1 MQLRRAPHQ
10 EHSDQ
15 MFSAPKM
22 LLCTVSLSALLVGRS
37 LQAQTVLLA
46 EDHGAMSLVVAA
58 SEHNPCV
65 EKNGKIVQIASKGFT
80 LNEVPEYLP
89 VFVSLKDIATRTS
102 AMTDGGNEMNN
113 DFHFNAALQTSYPL
127 DNVFLVLEL
136 NTDSNR
142 KVIFLT
148 EIGSLTPNVSRPVSV
163 FLPLKAALG
172 NFTYQVH
179 LYSGGAEVFQTQI
192 PFWGRESALNKMVA
206 KRMDGV
212 QTAAPK
218 FFIGPA
224 PEYPPS
230 LKKANLKGRAV
241 VSIRISPNGSVLDP
255 VVKSA
260 TDPAFGQAALVALQ
274 DWRFLP
280 KMKDGY
286 AVETKAD
293 VPFVFSP
300 PNPEKS
306 VP

>member
-1 MQLRRAPHQ
+1 L
-10 EHSDQ
+10 
-15 MFSAPKM
+15 
-22 LLCTVSLSALLVGRS
+22 
-37 LQAQTVLLA
+37 
-46 EDHGAMSLVVAA
+46 
-58 SEHNPCV
+58 
-65 EKNGKIVQIASKGFT
+65 
-80 LNEVPEYLP
+80 
-89 VFVSLKDIATRTS
+89 
-102 AMTDGGNEMNN
+102 EMNTQS
-113 DFHFNAALQTSYPL
+113 AG
-127 DNVFLVLEL
+127 
-136 NTDSNR
+136 

-148 EIGSLTPNVSRPVSV
+148 EIGSLNPNLSRPVSI
-163 FLPLKAALG
+163 FIPLNAPLG
-172 NFTYQVH
+172 NSSYQIH

-206 KRMDGV
+206 KRIDGV

-241 VSIRISPNGSVLDP
+241 VSIRISANGSVLDP

-293 VPFVFSP
+293 VPFIFSP

-306 VP
+306 LP